1 MNKSL
6 WEKNYAEVRQALQE
20 MEKEYQNWQ
29 KVFRKYFYIGPFV
42 EGKPIPGPERLI
54 DEAGM
59 REMEGAYQKYEK
71 ARDNFNK
78 AWLKLREA
86 QRR

>member
-29 KVFRKYFYIGPFV
+29 KVFRKYFILGLLWKASQYQVLSGLSM
-42 EGKPIPGPERLI
+42 KLACERWKELTKNTKKLATILI
-54 DEAGM
+54 RLG
-59 REMEGAYQKYEK
+59 
-71 ARDNFNK
+71 
-78 AWLKLREA
+78 
-86 QRR
+86 